1 MATQLAQPAE
11 CATPSLILFF
21 DTEMTGLPLFTEPSD
36 DPRQPHIVQL
46 AAELCTPAGKVVETY
61 QAIVNIG
68 EPIPEE
74 MTAIHGITNERM
86 EAEGVHP
93 KRMLADFFSMVDRA
107 GEVVGHNVGFDL
119 RMIRIQSA
127 RHLGEKWE
135 CPKPTFCTC
144 TEAKDIVQSP
154 AKTRG
159 KFKKPN
165 LTETVKFFFN
175 EDLDGAH
182 DAMVDTTACRRVY
195 FAIKDM
201 QMPKEIAPGLMVET
215 VADILDKSDE
225 DRAARMF
232 AEALANNPDKE
243 KPEYTAFEMLKIN
256 IDDLYEEAKNWLD
269 GEPIKTQQEA
279 DAVATL
285 IDRFQKA
292 WKAAD
297 DQRDKEKR
305 PHMEAANAVQ
315 ARYKPL
321 LDAANTAKDVAKSAQ
336 TVWLKKQRDALKELA
351 DAAAALALKQA
362 NEARIAISEANA
374 SADLDAREKAED
386 LVADAQALIADAKAI
401 AKEKPQAKSADGSRA
416 LGLKSIWITS
426 LEDGIQAMRH
436 YWLIPERRAEIE
448 DLMLDM
454 ARKDVR
460 AGVRS
465 IPGFKIEE
473 DFIV

>member
-11 CATPSLILFF
+11 IATPSLILFF
-21 DTEMTGLPLFTEPSD
+21 DTETTGLPLFTEPSD
-36 DPRQPHIVQL
+36 DPRQPHVVQL
-46 AAELCTPAGKVVETY
+46 AAELCTPGGEVVETY
-61 QAIVNIG
+61 QAVVNIG
-68 EPIPEE
+68 EPIPED
-74 MTAIHGITNERM
+74 MTAIHGISNERM
-86 EAEGVHP
+86 EAEGIP
-93 KRMLADFFSMVDRA
+93 PTQLLSDFFALVDRA
-107 GEVVGHNVGFDL
+107 DLIVGHNVGFDL
-119 RMIRIQSA
+119 RMMRIQSA
-127 RHLGEKWE
+127 RHLGQKWE

-144 TEAKDIVQSP
+144 SENTNIVKIP

-165 LTETVKFFFN
+165 LTETVRFYLN
-175 EDLDGAH
+175 EALDGAH
-182 DAMVDTTACRRVY
+182 DAMVDTTACRRIY
-195 FAIKDM
+195 FAMKGGNV
-201 QMPKEIAPGLMVET
+201 PKEIAPGLMVET

-225 DRAARMF
+225 DRTARMF
-232 AEALANNPDKE
+232 AQAYANEPDKE
-243 KPEYTAFEMLKIN
+243 RPGYTAFEMIKIN
-256 IDDLYEEAKNWLD
+256 IEDLYEEAKNWLD
-269 GEPIKTQQEA
+269 GAEIQNQQEA

-321 LDAANTAKDVAKSAQ
+321 LDAANTAKDIAKRAQ
-336 TVWLKKQRDALKELA
+336 ATYLKKQRDALKHAA
-351 DAAAALALKQA
+351 DAAAALAIKRA
-362 NEARIAISEANA
+362 AEARDAIAKANA
-374 SADLDAREKAED
+374 NADLDAREKAED
-386 LVADAQALIADAKAI
+386 LVTDAQALIADAKAI
-401 AKEKPQAKSADGSRA
+401 AKEKPQAKPADGSRA
-416 LGLKSIWITS
+416 LGLKSVWIPS

-460 AGVRS
+460 AGART